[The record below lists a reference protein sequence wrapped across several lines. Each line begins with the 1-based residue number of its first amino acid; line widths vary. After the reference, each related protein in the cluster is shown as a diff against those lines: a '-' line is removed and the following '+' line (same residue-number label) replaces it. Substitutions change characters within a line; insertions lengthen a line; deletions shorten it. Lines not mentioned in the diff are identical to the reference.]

1 MRIYIQ
7 PTVEMHDGIMTLPVL
22 MSTHDEVGEGQLS
35 NYGNFECDDLSVTTN
50 KNVWGEEEKE
60 EQ

>member
-22 MSTHDEVGEGQLS
+22 MSLHNEIGEGQLT
-35 NYGNFECDDLSVTTN
+35 NYGNFDTDDLSLTTN
-50 KNVWGEEEKE
+50 KSVWGEEEE
-60 EQ
+60 EEK